1 MAQLSIHDIASRMS
15 SNSFSVLHELLA
27 VLSRVHQFSIIYSL
41 TQYTFIW
48 NIFTLEKRGFFCFLF
63 SRDSDSHFRFV
74 ADENLESKQRTIA
87 AMKFLPNLVQ
97 TLKAYCNTEKC
108 FLN

>member
-48 NIFTLEKRGFFCFLF
+48 NIFTLEKRVGFFFQGL
-63 SRDSDSHFRFV
+63 
-74 ADENLESKQRTIA
+74 
-87 AMKFLPNLVQ
+87 
-97 TLKAYCNTEKC
+97 
-108 FLN
+108 

>member
-48 NIFTLEKRGFFCFLF
+48 NIFTLEKRGFFCFFFFPGALILI
-63 SRDSDSHFRFV
+63 SD
-74 ADENLESKQRTIA
+74 L
-87 AMKFLPNLVQ
+87 
-97 TLKAYCNTEKC
+97 
-108 FLN
+108 